1 MSQPSWRSTGLA
13 AVLFGLPLECSR
25 FGTEMRLIASTNRE
39 VRMPR
44 EAGCRESISPS
55 RIRTPTLAQ
64 SRGVRDIH
72 FAALVQR
79 YAVCGRRSRA

>member
-44 EAGCRESISPS
+44 ETECRESISPS
-55 RIRTPTLAQ
+55 RCDFRKLD
-64 SRGVRDIH
+64 VE
-72 FAALVQR
+72 LVDPFE
-79 YAVCGRRSRA
+79 GD